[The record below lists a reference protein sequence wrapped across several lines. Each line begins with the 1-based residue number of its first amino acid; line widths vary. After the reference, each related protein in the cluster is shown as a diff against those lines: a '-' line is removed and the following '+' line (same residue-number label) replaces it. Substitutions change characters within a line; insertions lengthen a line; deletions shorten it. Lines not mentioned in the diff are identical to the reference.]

1 MEDTWKSQAQNKEM
15 SFSQVAIGLS
25 IAIYLCLDA
34 VYLMLFICSL
44 EHNLVVAA
52 VEYLLRGRA
61 ATATEIEYV
70 KVLHAFTS
78 IE

>member
-1 MEDTWKSQAQNKEM
+1 M

-44 EHNLVVAA
+44 EHNLVV
-52 VEYLLRGRA
+52 VEYLLGELLLLLLQQR
-61 ATATEIEYV
+61 
-70 KVLHAFTS
+70 S
-78 IE
+78 SM

>member
-1 MEDTWKSQAQNKEM
+1 MCIMEDTWKSQAQNKEM

-44 EHNLVVAA
+44 EHNLVV
-52 VEYLLRGRA
+52 VEYLLGELLLLLLQQR
-61 ATATEIEYV
+61 
-70 KVLHAFTS
+70 S
-78 IE
+78 SM